1 MHTGYSCHWDFFI
14 YTLIFDALRKSTIE
28 HQRWYEVM
36 IKKIFGSKA
45 IMRYELTLR
54 PTMYNS
60 FSAYARYL
68 RLPFKQTSA
77 LWKHLDDS
85 MKKNLFFPL
94 ADKGTKKGRK
104 ERANLERRLDVYE
117 PTGPLI

>member
-1 MHTGYSCHWDFFI
+1 MFVSYVPVLWPP
-14 YTLIFDALRKSTIE
+14 YVNLPVE
-28 HQRWYEVM
+28 HQKWYEVM

-54 PTMYNS
+54 PTAYNS
-60 FSAYARYL
+60 FSAYAQYM

-85 MKKNLFFPL
+85 MKKNFFLPL
-94 ADKGTKKGRK
+94 GRKGAKKGRK
-104 ERANLERRLDVYE
+104 ERADLERRLDVYA
-117 PTGPLI
+117 PTGPLIAP